1 MAAAAGYELRTPE
14 TTMSENSFLSLTA
27 TLVIGLAIL
36 VGWCAGGAA
45 SDFVEAHRIE
55 FQGSPRTVRIPLATA
70 AQPLPAKVVRAA
82 PPPSARTRR
91 EVPAPEAPANAPQFE
106 AKR

>member
-1 MAAAAGYELRTPE
+1 
-14 TTMSENSFLSLTA
+14 MSENSFLSLTA

-55 FQGSPRTVRIPLATA
+55 LQASPRTARIPLAA
-70 AQPLPAKVVRAA
+70 VAQPLPAKVVRAA

-91 EVPAPEAPANAPQFE
+91 EGPASAAPATAPQLE
-106 AKR
+106 ARR